1 MTDILFV
8 GNFLSASNGNRSVC
22 EDLSVALQAAGW
34 SVLTV
39 SDKPGRLSRV
49 LDFLLTVWRERH
61 HYSVA
66 HVDVYSGLAFIWAEL
81 VCWVLRMAGK
91 PFILTLHGGNLPVF
105 SRRSDWRV
113 RHLLAEASIVTAP
126 SKYLLEHMRGYRQD
140 IVLIPNAL
148 DLTRYSFR
156 RRQRPAPNLVWL
168 RAFDDVYNPS
178 LAVRVVALL
187 AHEFPS
193 VKLVM
198 MGPDKG
204 DGSRESMQD
213 LALKLGVLDRVT
225 CTGRVHKDEISKR
238 LDQGDVFLN
247 TTRVDNTPVSVLEAM
262 ACGLCVIS
270 TKVGG
275 IPYLLDDEHD
285 ALLVPADNPSEMA
298 RAVKRLIT
306 EDGLAE
312 RLSSNARR
320 KAEQLDWSNVLPKW
334 EKVLN
339 RVTIK
344 HPT

>member
-1 MTDILFV
+1 
-8 GNFLSASNGNRSVC
+8 
-22 EDLSVALQAAGW
+22 
-34 SVLTV
+34 
-39 SDKPGRLSRV
+39 
-49 LDFLLTVWRERH
+49 
-61 HYSVA
+61 
-66 HVDVYSGLAFIWAEL
+66 
-81 VCWVLRMAGK
+81 MAGK
-91 PFILTLHGGNLPVF
+91 PFILTLHGGNLPGIF
-105 SRRSDWRV
+105 STLGLASPTSLGRSV
-113 RHLLAEASIVTAP
+113 NRHCA
-126 SKYLLEHMRGYRQD
+126 SKYLLEHMRGYRQG